1 VGSDQEEQRMT
12 DGEKEIL
19 RELRIIRMIAI
30 AQATKEMKQVDAIAL
45 MANAGMEPKDIAAV
59 LGTTPGTV
67 SVALV
72 ALRKK
77 GKVSK
82 R

>member
-1 VGSDQEEQRMT
+1 MT
-12 DGEKEIL
+12 DGEQEIL
-19 RELRIIRMIAI
+19 RELRMIRMISI
-30 AQATKEMKQVDAIAL
+30 AQATKDMRQVDAIAL

-59 LGTTPGTV
+59 LGTTSGTV

-72 ALRKK
+72 GLRKK
-77 GKVSK
+77 GKVAK

>member
-1 VGSDQEEQRMT
+1 MT

-19 RELRIIRMIAI
+19 RELRIIRMVSI
-30 AQATKEMKQVDAIAL
+30 AQATRDLKQVDAIAL

-59 LGTTPGTV
+59 LGTTSGTV

-72 ALRKK
+72 GLRKR
-77 GKVSK
+77 GKVVK